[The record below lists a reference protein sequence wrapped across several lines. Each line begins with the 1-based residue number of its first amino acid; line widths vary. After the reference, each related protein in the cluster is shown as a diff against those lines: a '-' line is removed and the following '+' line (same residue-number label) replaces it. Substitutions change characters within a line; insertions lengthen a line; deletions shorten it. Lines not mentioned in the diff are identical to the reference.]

1 MRKIVT
7 VLGARPQFIK
17 AATLSRILR
26 DHYSKDFL
34 EKIIHTGQ
42 HYDKNMS
49 EIFFEEM
56 KIPRPDYNLSTGG
69 KSHGQMTGEMLIE
82 IEKIISM
89 ERPDIVLIYGDTNST
104 LAGALV
110 ASKMNIPVAHV
121 EAGLRSFNMKM
132 PEEINRILSDR
143 VSTFLFCPSPT
154 AVENLKT
161 EGIFNSTKQRVVQV
175 GDIMYDAFIFYKKF
189 GKISPNLLNITDK
202 KFFLATIHR
211 QETTDNPE
219 ILRSLFSTLE
229 KIAIDKMVILPLH
242 PRTKKLLNELEFFP
256 KNITIIDPVGYL
268 DMISLIE
275 KSDLVLTDS
284 GGLQKEAYFSGKPC
298 IILREETEWVELLEN
313 NYARLTGTNEDQIFR
328 ALEFFK
334 SPISFNPGLFGNG
347 NSAEKILETIKN
359 L

>member
-1 MRKIVT
+1 MKKIVT

-26 DHYSKDFL
+26 DHYSKDFT

-49 EIFFEEM
+49 DIFFEEM

-121 EAGLRSFNMKM
+121 EAGLRSFNMRM

-154 AVENLKT
+154 AVENLK
-161 EGIFNSTKQRVVQV
+161 NVV
-175 GDIMYDAFIFYKKF
+175 
-189 GKISPNLLNITDK
+189 
-202 KFFLATIHR
+202 
-211 QETTDNPE
+211 
-219 ILRSLFSTLE
+219 
-229 KIAIDKMVILPLH
+229 
-242 PRTKKLLNELEFFP
+242 
-256 KNITIIDPVGYL
+256 
-268 DMISLIE
+268 
-275 KSDLVLTDS
+275 
-284 GGLQKEAYFSGKPC
+284 
-298 IILREETEWVELLEN
+298 
-313 NYARLTGTNEDQIFR
+313 
-328 ALEFFK
+328 
-334 SPISFNPGLFGNG
+334 
-347 NSAEKILETIKN
+347 
-359 L
+359 

>member
-1 MRKIVT
+1 
-7 VLGARPQFIK
+7 
-17 AATLSRILR
+17 
-26 DHYSKDFL
+26 
-34 EKIIHTGQ
+34 
-42 HYDKNMS
+42 
-49 EIFFEEM
+49 M
-56 KIPRPDYNLSTGG
+56 KIPKPDYNLSTGG

-89 ERPDIVLIYGDTNST
+89 EKPEIVLVYGDTNST

-143 VSTFLFCPSPT
+143 VSTFLFCPTPT
-154 AVENLKT
+154 AVENLKK
-161 EGIFNSTKQRVVQV
+161 EGIFNSNKQRVVQV
-175 GDIMYDAFIFYKKF
+175 GDIMYDAFIFYKKLA
-189 GKISPNLLNITDK
+189 KISPDLLNITDK

-219 ILRSLFSTLE
+219 ILGSLFSTLE

-242 PRTKKLLNELEFFP
+242 PRTKKLLNELGFSP

-284 GGLQKEAYFSGKPC
+284 GGLQKEAYFSRKPC

-313 NYARLTGTNEDQIFR
+313 NYARLTGTNEDQIFE

-334 SPISFNPGLFGNG
+334 YPIIFNQGLFGNG